1 MQDRKAERGCEHPN
15 YNMRLEEMQVY
26 KYLWRM
32 IEVAESIAGFKEG
45 GLPIGPG
52 KIEDIDMRNWLQDG
66 KRIRINGKTPS
77 GKDFE
82 LSLEVTKCQESE

>member
-1 MQDRKAERGCEHPN
+1 M
-15 YNMRLEEMQVY
+15 Y
-26 KYLWRM
+26 KYMRRM
-32 IEVAESIAGFKEG
+32 IEVAESIAGFEEG

-66 KRIRINGKTPS
+66 KRIQISGKTPS

-82 LSLEVTKCQESE
+82 LSLEVTKCQETE